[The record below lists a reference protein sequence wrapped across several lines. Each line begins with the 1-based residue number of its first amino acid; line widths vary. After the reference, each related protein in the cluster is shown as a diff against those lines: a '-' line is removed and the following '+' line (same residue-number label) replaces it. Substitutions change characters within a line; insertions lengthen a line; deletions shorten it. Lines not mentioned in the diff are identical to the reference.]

1 MGESLEIARAWV
13 DACDRGDVDAALA
26 LCDPAI
32 ELIEAE
38 ALPGAVTAT
47 GVEDVRRYLERF
59 DAHWS
64 EGNWKPL
71 EFREAGDKV
80 YLRARLQLIGRRS
93 GVKVDREWS
102 YVFTVGNGK
111 LLQQVGFDQAAEALR
126 SAGLA

>member
-13 DACDRGDVDAALA
+13 DACDRRDVDAALA

-47 GVEDVRRYLERF
+47 GVEEVRRYLERF
-59 DAHWS
+59 DVHWS

-93 GVKVDREWS
+93 GVEVDREWS

-111 LLQQVGFDQAAEALR
+111 LLKQVGFDQPGEALR

>member
-1 MGESLEIARAWV
+1 VGESLDIARAWV
-13 DACDRGDVDAALA
+13 DACDRGDVDTALA

-47 GVEDVRRYLERF
+47 GVGEVRRYLERF
-59 DAHWS
+59 GVHWS

-93 GVKVDREWS
+93 GIKVDREWS
-102 YVFTVGNGK
+102 YVFTVANVK
-111 LLQQVGFDQAAEALR
+111 LLRQVGFDQAGEALR

>member
-1 MGESLEIARAWV
+1 
-13 DACDRGDVDAALA
+13 VDAALA

-47 GVEDVRRYLERF
+47 GVGEV
-59 DAHWS
+59 
-64 EGNWKPL
+64 
-71 EFREAGDKV
+71 
-80 YLRARLQLIGRRS
+80 QLIGRRS
-93 GVKVDREWS
+93 GIKVDREWS

-111 LLQQVGFDQAAEALR
+111 LLRQVGFDQAGEALR